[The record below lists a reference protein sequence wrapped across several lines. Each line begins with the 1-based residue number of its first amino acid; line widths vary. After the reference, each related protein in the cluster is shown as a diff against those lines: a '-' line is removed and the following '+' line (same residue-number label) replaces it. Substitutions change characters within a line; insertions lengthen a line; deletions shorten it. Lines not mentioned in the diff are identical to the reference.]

1 MLTAHAAAAPH
12 EHIRAHE
19 MGMGLRPFMDVVAN
33 FDDGDDDDWD
43 DDEEYSGEA
52 SPSTSDW
59 VSQYDSW
66 LKEDAERKE
75 QALRER
81 AMNQRLRPSSPVQK
95 SLGSITYVPRRE
107 VPEHLAHQTASGIVV
122 CQNGQRYESIS
133 AWLKEAFNKRL

>member
-59 VSQYDSW
+59 
-66 LKEDAERKE
+66 
-75 QALRER
+75 
-81 AMNQRLRPSSPVQK
+81 
-95 SLGSITYVPRRE
+95 G
-107 VPEHLAHQTASGIVV
+107 LAV
-122 CQNGQRYESIS
+122 
-133 AWLKEAFNKRL
+133 